1 MRKASFTSRPGVKRS
16 SGRFS
21 ERASGARSFSSRD
34 MGENT
39 MHDAICANCGDTCEV
54 PFVPKGKK
62 PVYCKKCFKKFG
74 KGDVEG
80 GQVEEQRMYPA
91 TCGNCGNE
99 CTVPFRPVQGKPVF
113 CKDCFGKYK
122 GAPSQ
127 DRGGSSGSV
136 EEQLMSIH
144 TKLDTILRSLSPR
157 TTRSSAPTRDFNRT
171 GGKPTWRKGSKK
183 RY

>member
-1 MRKASFTSRPGVKRS
+1 MTKFSNNSRS
-16 SGRFS
+16 SDKRTGGGRNYGS
-21 ERASGARSFSSRD
+21 RSV
-34 MGENT
+34 GENT
-39 MHDAICANCGDTCEV
+39 MHEAICANCGDSCEV
-54 PFVPKGKK
+54 PFLPKGKK

-80 GQVEEQRMYPA
+80 GLAEEQRMYPA

-127 DRGGSSGSV
+127 DHSSGTGSI
-136 EEQLMSIH
+136 EEQLLSIQ
-144 TKLDTILRSLSPR
+144 TKLDTIIRSLSPR
-157 TTRSSAPTRDFNRT
+157 TTRSSRPTRDFNRA
-171 GGKPTWRKGSKK
+171 GGKPTWRKGAKK